1 MLCLVIVT
9 PVGFLKHPFMEP
21 PSDTCRRWD
30 LFGTVLS
37 SLILAAG
44 SVIAL
49 FGTQVLANAREM
61 YAEMGDAELPIFS
74 SFAMKLQQAHLP
86 SVFIVMLLLLGIF
99 ILVKIPDRRSA
110 NLYAGLT
117 GMLLGLTGGG
127 LIAVAL
133 MPMLKI
139 LSTMGSQI

>member
-1 MLCLVIVT
+1 
-9 PVGFLKHPFMEP
+9 
-21 PSDTCRRWD
+21 
-30 LFGTVLS
+30 
-37 SLILAAG
+37 
-44 SVIAL
+44 
-49 FGTQVLANAREM
+49 M

-74 SFAMKLQQAHLP
+74 SFAMKLQQTHLP
-86 SVFIVMLLLLGIF
+86 SVFIVLLLFLGIF

-133 MPMLKI
+133 MPLLKI